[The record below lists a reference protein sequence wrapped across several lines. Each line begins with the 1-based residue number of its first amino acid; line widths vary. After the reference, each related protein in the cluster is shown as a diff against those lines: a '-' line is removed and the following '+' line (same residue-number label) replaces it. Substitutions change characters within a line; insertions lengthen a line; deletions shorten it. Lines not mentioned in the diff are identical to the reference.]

1 MKAST
6 LKLIGY
12 VVLLLVILNLILFAF
27 VVTNWIVF
35 WIVIAIAFIF
45 VKWGL
50 PKLKEKVK

>member
-12 VVLLLVILNLILFAF
+12 IVLLLVILNLILFAF